1 MTSPTSPGV
10 RARASLVH
18 LGWLLLLVA
27 LWALAWAIA
36 PDHNANGQCEGIGWG
51 CTLTPRDGLLFAG
64 LFIGTPV
71 LAAALVAG
79 LAAIM
84 VLADRRVWRP
94 LALGTVGT
102 LIGMAFALT
111 AAALVGVVALL
122 T

>member
-10 RARASLVH
+10 RPRAAFVH
-18 LGWLLLLVA
+18 VGWLLLLVA
-27 LWALAWAIA
+27 LWAVAWAIA
-36 PDHNANGQCEGIGWG
+36 PDRNANGQCEGIGWG
-51 CTLTPRDGLLFAG
+51 CTLTPKDGLLFGG
-64 LFIGTPV
+64 LFIGTPI

-84 VLADRRVWRP
+84 VLSGRRAWHP
-94 LALGTVGT
+94 FPLGTVGT